1 MDVNKMLN
9 RRPINMC
16 VTMKSKL

>member
-1 MDVNKMLN
+1 MLN
-9 RRPINMC
+9 RRPTNMC